1 MAEHMT
7 IETTSWLLFVD
18 QVAAPLRLETPERMR
33 FGLAAS
39 LTIVRHVWGDLI
51 MFRAAER
58 LICTHAFTIDELCD
72 VRDNP
77 ALKSWFATWLNA
89 HAPYRASPAPHLS
102 EIVKPAWSHS
112 PGEGEARG

>member
-33 FGLAAS
+33 FGLAAT
-39 LTIVRHVWGDLI
+39 LTIVHHLWGDLI

-58 LICTHAFTIDELCD
+58 LIGTHAFTIDELCE
-72 VRDNP
+72 VRDSSD
-77 ALKSWFATWLNA
+77 LKSWFATWLNT
-89 HAPYRASPAPHLS
+89 HAPYCAGPAPQLS
-102 EIVKPAWSHS
+102 EIVKPAWSR
-112 PGEGEARG
+112 PLNEGEARR